1 MEITPYEG
9 LNLITTVAD
18 EDEVEYLLDDK
29 DGKRLLC
36 DNCDAPSFKVK
47 VLIEAELNVLVGS
60 FTRQLFVR
68 DQDIKAISVIK
79 VIQCATCGSED
90 FIREESTMKDKQTEN
105 NHGR

>member
-18 EDEVEYLLDDK
+18 EDEVEHLLDDK

-47 VLIEAELNVLVGS
+47 VLIEAELNVSIGT

-90 FIREESTMKDKQTEN
+90 FIREESVIKGKQEN
-105 NHGR
+105 NHGK

>member
-18 EDEVEYLLDDK
+18 EDEVGYLLDDK
-29 DGKRLLC
+29 YGKRLLC

-47 VLIEAELNVLVGS
+47 VLIEAELNVSVGT

-68 DQDIKAISVIK
+68 DQDIRTISIIK

-90 FIREESTMKDKQTEN
+90 FIREESIMKDKQLEK
-105 NHGR
+105 